1 VHFLRF
7 ELTPPMKRALK
18 DGAGLSVGVDHPNY
32 RASVDAVAAGVRSS
46 LLNDLVF

>member
-1 VHFLRF
+1 
-7 ELTPPMKRALK
+7 MKQALK

-32 RASVDAVAAGVRSS
+32 KASVDAVAAGVRSS